1 MRLLRSSVT
10 DFTVNVDQIT
20 SIYIMNGV
28 KVEDNGS
35 ILADKSRSSLCC
47 DLIDGNTV
55 YLACSNP
62 ETIRFY
68 RYKLEE
74 ALVDLNGDKIIDI
87 DDLI

>member
-1 MRLLRSSVT
+1 MRLLRSLVV
-10 DFTVNVDQIT
+10 DNTVNVDQIT
-20 SIYIMNGV
+20 SIYIMSGV
-28 KVEDNGS
+28 RLEGTDVVLDNSGS
-35 ILADKSRSSLCC
+35 ALCC
-47 DLIDGNTV
+47 DLTDGEAV

-68 RYKLEE
+68 RDRLEK

>member
-20 SIYIMNGV
+20 SIYIENGISV
-28 KVEDNGS
+28 KGKNVL
-35 ILADKSRSSLCC
+35 IDKSRSVLYC
-47 DLIDGNTV
+47 DLTDGEAI
-55 YLACSNP
+55 YLACSDP
-62 ETIRFY
+62 ETIKFY
-68 RYKLEE
+68 RDRLEK

>member
-1 MRLLRSSVT
+1 MRLLRSLVV
-10 DFTVNVDQIT
+10 DNTVNVDQIT
-20 SIYIMNGV
+20 SIYIMSGV
-28 KVEDNGS
+28 RLEGTDVVLDN
-35 ILADKSRSSLCC
+35 SRSALCC
-47 DLIDGNTV
+47 DLTDGEAV

-68 RYKLEE
+68 RDRLEK

>member
-20 SIYIMNGV
+20 SIYIENGIR
-28 KVEDNGS
+28 VEKKNVYIDV
-35 ILADKSRSSLCC
+35 SRSVLCC
-47 DLIDGNTV
+47 DLTDGVSV
-55 YLACSNP
+55 YLACSDP
-62 ETIRFY
+62 GTIEFY
-68 RYKLEE
+68 RNRLEQ

>member
-10 DFTVNVDQIT
+10 DFTVNINQIT
-20 SIYIMNGV
+20 SIYIESGIR
-28 KVEDNGS
+28 VEGKRVVLDN
-35 ILADKSRSSLCC
+35 SRSVLCC
-47 DLIDGNTV
+47 DLTDGASV
-55 YLACSNP
+55 YLACSDL

-68 RYKLEE
+68 RDRLEK

>member
-20 SIYIMNGV
+20 SIYIENGISV
-28 KVEDNGS
+28 KGKNVL
-35 ILADKSRSSLCC
+35 IDKSRSVLCC
-47 DLIDGNTV
+47 DLTGGEAV

>member
-1 MRLLRSSVT
+1 MRLLRSLVV
-10 DFTVNVDQIT
+10 DNTVNVDQIT
-20 SIYIMNGV
+20 SIYIQNGIRTEGKDV
-28 KVEDNGS
+28 LLDN
-35 ILADKSRSSLCC
+35 SSSALCC
-47 DLIDGNTV
+47 DLTDGKAV
-55 YLACSNP
+55 YLACSNL